1 MDNFVKK
8 KKNKLPEHQLVME
21 LADPNGSISILKYV
35 TSMDKVI
42 SLKWYS
48 VITFVIYKSFR
59 FSIEIL
65 VNFRADLN
73 CINKGVVPTKYFW
86 KTSQDLQIA
95 TDQLMKIQYK
105 VSGAALIQDKV
116 CFETPF
122 VWLKDEAMLWF

>member
-8 KKNKLPEHQLVME
+8 KKNKLPEDQLVME
-21 LADPNGSISILKYV
+21 LADPNSSISILKYV

-48 VITFVIYKSFR
+48 IITFVIYKSFR

-65 VNFRADLN
+65 VNFRAGIN
-73 CINKGVVPTKYFW
+73 CINKGVVPTKYFS
-86 KTSQDLQIA
+86 KTSQDLQSA

-105 VSGAALIQDKV
+105 VSGAALIQDEV

-122 VWLKDEAMLWF
+122 VWLKD